1 MRFRTFAIHVS
12 DGVSLDTKTFT
23 AKVVHYRD
31 LLACGTGVR
40 HIFTMVTQTVN
51 HMDSGLW
58 HTKSPIS
65 VQLIISSS
73 QVKLATAA
81 G

>member
-31 LLACGTGVR
+31 LLACG
-40 HIFTMVTQTVN
+40 TMVTQTVN